1 MPHSL
6 VSAMSLSSICCAR
19 FHLLRNS
26 IGDTCSV
33 RWLKY
38 HSRLIY
44 ETFLSSRIHQS
55 RPPSTTVLARSTR
68 KGSKQSFSNGRH
80 LHSKS
85 VESSIEVFKQS
96 ELEQLKSLHCYNVE
110 EEFSEVKTEWPA
122 TILVFDIETT
132 GFSRRDDRIIE
143 FAVRDLMGGKN
154 STFQT
159 LINPEKDVKN
169 TYVHGINNSMLC
181 RPDVPRFGEIIPI
194 LLQYVWSR
202 QMDGKPVLWVAHNG
216 RSFDVPFLMFEFRR
230 CKVEMP
236 GDWLFV
242 DTLPIAKQLV
252 DSNGSK
258 LSSVSLKFLRERY
271 KIPLTG
277 SAHRAMQ
284 DVTTLSYVL
293 QKLTFELKLT
303 VPQLLEKSF
312 RASDLPA
319 NRPAK

>member
-1 MPHSL
+1 
-6 VSAMSLSSICCAR
+6 MSLSSICCGN

-26 IGDTCSV
+26 IGDTCSI

-44 ETFLSSRIHQS
+44 ETFLSSRRHQS
-55 RPPSTTVLARSTR
+55 RPLSTTVLARSTR
-68 KGSKQSFSNGRH
+68 KGSKQSFSNSRH
-80 LHSKS
+80 LHGKS

-110 EEFSEVKTEWPA
+110 EEFSGVKTEWPA

-132 GFSRRDDRIIE
+132 GFSRREDRIIE

-159 LINPEKDVKN
+159 LINPEKEVRN
-169 TYVHGINNSMLC
+169 AYVHGISNSMLC
-181 RPDVPRFGEIIPI
+181 RPDVPRFGELVPI

-216 RSFDVPFLMFEFRR
+216 RSFDVPFLIFEFRR
-230 CKVEMP
+230 CKLEMP

-242 DTLPIAKQLV
+242 DTLPIARQLV
-252 DSNGSK
+252 DSDGSK
-258 LSSVSLKFLRERY
+258 LSSVSLKNLRERY
-271 KIPLTG
+271 NIPLTG

-284 DVTTLSYVL
+284 DVTTLCYVL

-312 RASDLPA
+312 QASDLPA
-319 NRPAK
+319 TRAEK

>member
-1 MPHSL
+1 
-6 VSAMSLSSICCAR
+6 MSLSSICCGN
-19 FHLLRNS
+19 FHLLKNS
-26 IGDTCSV
+26 IGSTCGIKF
-33 RWLKY
+33 LKY
-38 HSRLIY
+38 HSRFIY
-44 ETFLSSRIHQS
+44 ATLFSIRRHQS
-55 RPPSTTVLARSTR
+55 RPLSTTVLARSTR
-68 KGSKQSFSNGRH
+68 KGSKQSFSNSRH
-80 LHSKS
+80 LHSES

-96 ELEQLKSLHCYNVE
+96 ELEQLKSLHTYNVAE
-110 EEFSEVKTEWPA
+110 KFSGVKTEWPA

-132 GFSRRDDRIIE
+132 GFSRREDRIIE

-169 TYVHGINNSMLC
+169 TYIHGISNNMLS
-181 RPDVPRFGEIIPI
+181 RPDVPRFGELIPI

-202 QMDGKPVLWVAHNG
+202 QMDGKPILWIAHNG
-216 RSFDVPFLMFEFRR
+216 RSFDVPFLFFEFRR

-242 DTLPIAKQLV
+242 DTLPIARQLV
-252 DSNGSK
+252 DSKGSK
-258 LSSVSLKFLRERY
+258 LSSVSLEKLRERY

-284 DVTTLSYVL
+284 DVTTLCYVL

-319 NRPAK
+319 TRPEK

>member
-1 MPHSL
+1 
-6 VSAMSLSSICCAR
+6 MSLSSICCAK

-68 KGSKQSFSNGRH
+68 K
-80 LHSKS
+80 
-85 VESSIEVFKQS
+85 S

-159 LINPEKDVKN
+159 LINPEKD
-169 TYVHGINNSMLC
+169 
-181 RPDVPRFGEIIPI
+181 
-194 LLQYVWSR
+194 
-202 QMDGKPVLWVAHNG
+202 
-216 RSFDVPFLMFEFRR
+216 
-230 CKVEMP
+230 
-236 GDWLFV
+236 
-242 DTLPIAKQLV
+242 
-252 DSNGSK
+252 
-258 LSSVSLKFLRERY
+258 
-271 KIPLTG
+271 
-277 SAHRAMQ
+277 
-284 DVTTLSYVL
+284 
-293 QKLTFELKLT
+293 
-303 VPQLLEKSF
+303 
-312 RASDLPA
+312 
-319 NRPAK
+319 

>member
-1 MPHSL
+1 
-6 VSAMSLSSICCAR
+6 MSLSSICCGN
-19 FHLLRNS
+19 FHLLKNS
-26 IGDTCSV
+26 IRSTCGIKL
-33 RWLKY
+33 LKY
-38 HSRLIY
+38 HSRSIY
-44 ETFLSSRIHQS
+44 ETLFSIRRHQS
-55 RPPSTTVLARSTR
+55 RPLSTTVLARSTR
-68 KGSKQSFSNGRH
+68 KGSKQSFSNSRH
-80 LHSKS
+80 LHSES

-96 ELEQLKSLHCYNVE
+96 ELEQLKSLHTYNVAE
-110 EEFSEVKTEWPA
+110 KFSGVKTEWPA

-132 GFSRRDDRIIE
+132 GFSRREDRIIE

-169 TYVHGINNSMLC
+169 TYIHGISNNMLS
-181 RPDVPRFGEIIPI
+181 RPDVPRFGELIPI

-202 QMDGKPVLWVAHNG
+202 QMDGKPVLWIAHNG
-216 RSFDVPFLMFEFRR
+216 RSFDVPFLFFEFRR

-242 DTLPIAKQLV
+242 DTLPIARQLV
-252 DSNGSK
+252 DSKGSK
-258 LSSVSLKFLRERY
+258 LSSVSLEKLRERY

-284 DVTTLSYVL
+284 DVTTLCYVL

-319 NRPAK
+319 TRPEK

>member
-1 MPHSL
+1 
-6 VSAMSLSSICCAR
+6 MSLASICCGN

-26 IGDTCSV
+26 IGNTCSI
-33 RWLKY
+33 RLLKY
-38 HSRLIY
+38 HTRSIY
-44 ETFLSSRIHQS
+44 ETLLSIRRHQN
-55 RPPSTTVLARSTR
+55 RPLSTTVLARSTR
-68 KGSKQSFSNGRH
+68 KGSKQSFSNSRH
-80 LHSKS
+80 LHGES
-85 VESSIEVFKQS
+85 VESSIEVLKQS
-96 ELEQLKSLHCYNVE
+96 ELEQLKSLHTYNVE
-110 EEFSEVKTEWPA
+110 EKFSGVKTEWPA

-159 LINPEKDVKN
+159 LINPEKDVRN
-169 TYVHGINNSMLC
+169 TYIHGISNSMLC
-181 RPDVPRFGEIIPI
+181 RPDVPRFGELIPI

-202 QMDGKPVLWVAHNG
+202 QMDGKPILWVAHNG
-216 RSFDVPFLMFEFRR
+216 RSFDVPFLFFEFRR
-230 CKVEMP
+230 CKVELP

-242 DTLPIAKQLV
+242 DTLPIARQLV
-252 DSNGSK
+252 DSKGSK
-258 LSSVSLKFLRERY
+258 LSSASLETLRERY

-284 DVTTLSYVL
+284 DVTTLCYVL

-319 NRPAK
+319 ARPEK

>member
-1 MPHSL
+1 
-6 VSAMSLSSICCAR
+6 MSLSSVFCGN

-26 IGDTCSV
+26 LGNTCST
-33 RWLKY
+33 RLLKH

-44 ETFLSSRIHQS
+44 ETLLSSRRHHN
-55 RPPSTTVLARSTR
+55 RPLSTTVLARSTR
-68 KGSKQSFSNGRH
+68 KGSKQSFSNSRH
-80 LHSKS
+80 LHGES
-85 VESSIEVFKQS
+85 VEPSTETFKQS
-96 ELEQLKSLHCYNVE
+96 ELEQLKSLHCYNIE
-110 EEFSEVKTEWPA
+110 EKISGIKTEWPA

-132 GFSRRDDRIIE
+132 GFSRRGDRIIE

-159 LINPEKDVKN
+159 LVNPEQDVKN
-169 TYVHGINNSMLC
+169 TFVHGISNRMLC
-181 RPDVPRFGEIIPI
+181 RPEVPRFGELIPV

-202 QMDGKPVLWVAHNG
+202 QMDSKPVLWVAHNG
-216 RSFDVPFLMFEFRR
+216 RNFDVPFLIFEFRR
-230 CKVEMP
+230 CKIEMP

-252 DSNGSK
+252 DSKGSK
-258 LSSVSLKFLRERY
+258 LSSVSLENLRERY

-277 SAHRAMQ
+277 NAHRAMQ
-284 DVTTLSYVL
+284 DVTTLCYVL

-319 NRPAK
+319 GRLEK